1 MLKTYSQDGRWPIE
15 KLYQSFSGL
24 EKKFGWRVEKIY
36 EQKVGKALL
45 PILGLRTRKEG
56 KSLWL
61 IAGIH
66 GEEPAGP
73 VALAQNVEF
82 LGKLGQK
89 MPIVLLPLCNPS
101 GYLRDW
107 RYPNEYR
114 NEKKGK
120 SVSDSG
126 HLLPDLKSPTKPRT
140 KKPACHEAKALTF
153 WVIKISKKY
162 YPQLVIDFHEDED
175 KKDESFYIYFL
186 GEQGADDQVAREVV
200 KILLDHGF
208 SIQMHGKTRF
218 GEKIK
223 NGIVANISDG
233 SIDELLAAKK
243 IIFKDKVVPG
253 PSAERVVTIETSTV
267 GVPLEKRVKAHSEIL
282 CSVEKFFPLKRFA
295 IANRI

>member
-1 MLKTYSQDGRWPIE
+1 MLKTYSQDGRLPIE
-15 KLYQSFSGL
+15 KLYQSFSEL
-24 EKKFGWRVEKIY
+24 EKKFGWQVEKTY

-56 KSLWL
+56 KGLWL

-73 VALAQNVEF
+73 NAIAQNVEF

-89 MPIVLLPLCNPS
+89 IPIVLLPLCNPS

-107 RYPNEYR
+107 RYPNESR

-120 SVSDSG
+120 SVSDSD
-126 HLLPDLKSPTKPRT
+126 HFLPDLKNPTRPRT
-140 KKPACHEAKALTF
+140 KKPACPEAKALTS
-153 WVIKISKKY
+153 WVIKLSKKY
-162 YPQLVIDFHEDED
+162 EPQLVIDFHEDED
-175 KKDESFYIYFL
+175 KKDETFYIYFL
-186 GEQGADDQVAREVV
+186 GEQGANDQIAREVV
-200 KILLDHGF
+200 KTLLDHGF
-208 SIQMHGKTRF
+208 SIQMQGKTRF

-223 NGIVANISDG
+223 NGIVANIADG

-243 IIFKDKVVPG
+243 IIFKDKVVEG

-282 CSVEKFFPLKRFA
+282 RSVETFWRKCP
-295 IANRI
+295 